1 MESMTATAYKG
12 RLRSLSCVLCIE
24 TSVSLV
30 LNCDQLVADRPVFTH
45 NVNKPRKRQ
54 SHFDVLVHPYK
65 PPFGS
70 CGKLYCNSNSLIGRS
85 SCMCHGDICCV

>member
-1 MESMTATAYKG
+1 MECMTATAYKG
-12 RLRSLSCVLCIE
+12 RLRSLSCFLCVE

-30 LNCDQLVADRPVFTH
+30 LYCDQLVADRPVFTH
-45 NVNKPRKRQ
+45 NVNKPRKRR

-85 SCMCHGDICCV
+85 SCMCHGDIC